1 MWHVLFACFVL
12 SISATAA
19 LAEER
24 VLLYPQELKG
34 SPAASPAPSARSGA
48 VSDSLQALR
57 QKAAEKGRVKVIAGT
72 RVAFGAEELLDAAQ
86 SRDQRAEIAAA
97 ASGIRQRFAGAI
109 RRAPA
114 SFRSYDS
121 IPFVALEVTAAELD
135 RLAADPDVI
144 SLTEDKAAEPFLPES
159 IPLVQAN
166 QAHAAGFAGAGQ
178 TVAILD
184 TGVDRNHAFLGGRV
198 IEEACF
204 STGGW
209 CPGGART
216 STAPGSGMPC
226 PIAGCEHGTHVAG
239 IAAGGSSSTSG
250 VASAANIF
258 AIQIASNVSGQPRFW
273 TSDYLAALEHVFAQ
287 RDRLSIAAVNMS
299 LGGGRFT
306 SNCDSD
312 YPPVTAAIRNLR
324 SAGIATVV
332 ASGNDGYTNSLSYP
346 ACISDAV
353 SVGAVS
359 DVGWG
364 TCTDGQPSARD
375 KVACYSNS
383 AAFLSLLAPGSRILS
398 AGPGNTYFQ
407 AHGTSMAAP
416 HVAGAWAV
424 LKQKSPSASVNEVL
438 SALQN
443 SGTQV
448 SDYRNG
454 ITKGRIDVMAALNQL
469 SSDMPVLAFTR
480 DGTGRGSVTF
490 SPAGSQASCSA
501 NCANAYESD
510 AVVTLTAAPVQG
522 SVFSGWAGDCS
533 GTAAC
538 TLTMS
543 QARQVTASFTLA
555 PADTRTLSYTKRG
568 LGQGTVTFSPAGSQ
582 ASCAESCASAFALNT
597 QVTLQVTA
605 QEGSFFKG
613 WSGSCSGTRVCRV
626 RMSASRS
633 VTAIF
638 ERVPVRT
645 LSYRAEG
652 SGRGTVT
659 ITHGNAQES
668 CTGNCT
674 RSFADRSQVTLT
686 AQASAGSR
694 FRGWG
699 GACRGTRTCTLNL
712 RASATVTAR
721 FEAVPVQALTYTLEG
736 KTMTRHG
743 R

>member
-1 MWHVLFACFVL
+1 MWRVLSSCLIL

-24 VLLYPQELKG
+24 ALLYPQNLTAP
-34 SPAASPAPSARSGA
+34 SAATPSARSAAG
-48 VSDSLQALR
+48 SDSLQALR
-57 QKAAEKGRVKVIAGT
+57 KAAADKGRVKVIVGT

-97 ASGIRQRFAGAI
+97 ASGIRERFAKAI
-109 RRAPA
+109 RRSPG

-121 IPFVALEVTAAELD
+121 IPFVALEVTADELE
-135 RLAADPDVI
+135 RLAADLEVI
-144 SLTEDKAAEPFLPES
+144 SLTEDKAAELFLPES
-159 IPLVQAN
+159 IPLVQGN
-166 QAHAAGFAGAGQ
+166 QAHAAGFTGAGQ

-184 TGVDRNHAFLGGRV
+184 TGVDKNHAFLGGRV

-209 CPGGART
+209 CPGGAKT

-226 PIAGCEHGTHVAG
+226 PMAGCEHGTHVAG
-239 IAAGGSSSTSG
+239 IAAGGSSSTTG

-324 SAGIATVV
+324 GAGIATVV
-332 ASGNDGYTNSLSYP
+332 ASGNDGYTNALSYP

-359 DVGWG
+359 DVSWG

-398 AGPGNTYFQ
+398 SGPGNSYFQ

-424 LKQKSPSASVNEVL
+424 LKQKAPNAGVAEVL
-438 SALQN
+438 AVLQGT
-443 SGTQV
+443 GTQV
-448 SDYRNG
+448 NDYRNG
-454 ITKGRIDVMAALNQL
+454 ITKGRIDVMAALDQL
-469 SSDMPVLAFTR
+469 SSSMPVLAFSR
-480 DGTGRGSVTF
+480 EGAGRGSVTF
-490 SPAGSQASCSA
+490 SPAGSVA
-501 NCANAYESD
+501 NCAASCVNAYDSNT
-510 AVVTLTAAPVQG
+510 VVTLTAAADQG
-522 SVFSGWAGDCS
+522 SVFGGWSGDCS
-533 GTAAC
+533 GTATC

-543 QARQVTASFTLA
+543 QARRVTASFTMA
-555 PADTRTLSYTKRG
+555 PADTRALSYTRQG

-582 ASCAESCASAFALNT
+582 ASCTGNCASAFPLNT
-597 QVTLQVTA
+597 LVTLQATA
-605 QEGSFFKG
+605 QEGSTFRG
-613 WSGSCSGTRVCRV
+613 WSGSCRGNHICRV
-626 RMSASRS
+626 RMSAQRS

-638 ERVPVRT
+638 DRVPVHV

-652 SGRGTVT
+652 SGTGTLS
-659 ITHGNAQES
+659 ITHRTGQET
-668 CTGNCT
+668 CTGTCT
-674 RSFADRSQVTLT
+674 RNFTDRSVVTLR
-686 AQASAGSR
+686 AVALAGSR

-699 GACRGTRTCTLNL
+699 GACRGTGTCALSL
-712 RASATVTAR
+712 RGPATVTAR
-721 FEAVPVQALTYTLEG
+721 FDPVPVQALTYTLEG
-736 KTMTRHG
+736 KGMTRAG

>member
-1 MWHVLFACFVL
+1 MV
-12 SISATAA
+12 
-19 LAEER
+19 
-24 VLLYPQELKG
+24 P
-34 SPAASPAPSARSGA
+34 
-48 VSDSLQALR
+48 DSLRALR

-72 RVAFGAEELLDAAQ
+72 RVAFGAEELLDPAQ

-97 ASGIRQRFAGAI
+97 ASGIRQRFAEAI
-109 RRAPA
+109 RRAPG

-121 IPFVALEVTAAELD
+121 IPFVALEVTAAELE
-135 RLAADPDVI
+135 RLAADPEVI

-159 IPLVQAN
+159 VPMVQAS
-166 QAHAAGFAGAGQ
+166 QAHAAGFTGAGQ
-178 TVAILD
+178 TIAILD

-204 STGGW
+204 STSGW

-226 PIAGCEHGTHVAG
+226 PVAGCDHGTHVAG

-250 VASAANIF
+250 VASGANIF

-306 SNCDSD
+306 STCDGD

-332 ASGNDGYTNSLSYP
+332 ASGNDGYTNALSYP

-353 SVGAVS
+353 SVGSVS
-359 DVGWG
+359 DVSWG
-364 TCTDGQPSARD
+364 TCTDGQPAARD

-398 AGPGNTYFQ
+398 SGPGNTYFQ
-407 AHGTSMAAP
+407 SHGTSMAAP

-424 LKQKSPSASVNEVL
+424 LKQKAPGAGVGEVL
-438 SALQN
+438 AALQTT
-443 SGTQV
+443 GTPV

-454 ITKGRIDVMAALNQL
+454 VTKARIDVMAALNQL
-469 SSDMPVLAFTR
+469 SSSMPVLAFTR
-480 DGTGRGSVTF
+480 EGSGRGSVTF

-501 NCANAYESD
+501 NCAAAYQTD
-510 AVVTLTAAPVQG
+510 AVVTLTAAPAQG

-543 QARQVTASFTLA
+543 RARQVTANFSLI
-555 PADTRTLSYTKRG
+555 PADTRMLSYTRQG
-568 LGQGTVTFSPAGSQ
+568 TGQGTVTFTPPGSQ
-582 ASCAESCASAFALNT
+582 GSCTESCAAPFALNA
-597 QVTLQVTA
+597 QVALQATA
-605 QEGSFFKG
+605 QPGSFFRG
-613 WSGSCSGTRVCRV
+613 WGGSCSGMGACRV

-638 ERVPVRT
+638 DRVPVHT
-645 LSYRAEG
+645 LSYHAVG
-652 SGRGTVT
+652 SGTGTVSFIHRST
-659 ITHGNAQES
+659 QES
-668 CTGNCT
+668 CTGDCT
-674 RSFADRSQVTLT
+674 RSFADRTLVTLRAT
-686 AQASAGSR
+686 ASDGSR

-699 GACRGTRTCTLNL
+699 GACRGTGTCALSL

-721 FEAVPVQALTYTLEG
+721 FEAVPVQTISFTREG
-736 KTMTRHG
+736 KAMARPG

>member
-1 MWHVLFACFVL
+1 MWRVLTSFLVL
-12 SISATAA
+12 SISVTAA

-24 VLLYPQELKG
+24 ALLYPQKLG
-34 SPAASPAPSARSGA
+34 ASPAASPSRSST
-48 VSDSLQALR
+48 VSDRLQALR
-57 QKAAEKGRVKVIAGT
+57 QAAARTGRVKVIVGT
-72 RVAFGAEELLDAAQ
+72 RVAFGAEELLDAAG
-86 SRDQRAEIAAA
+86 SREQRAEIAAA
-97 ASGIRQRFAGAI
+97 ASGIRERFAKAI
-109 RRAPA
+109 RRSPA

-121 IPFVALEVTAAELD
+121 IPFVALEVTADELD
-135 RLAADPDVI
+135 RLAADPEVI

-159 IPLVQAN
+159 IPLVQGN
-166 QAHAAGFAGAGQ
+166 QAHAAGFTGAGQ

-184 TGVDRNHAFLGGRV
+184 TGVDKNHVFLGGRV

-239 IAAGGSSSTSG
+239 IAAGASGSTSG

-258 AIQIASNVSGQPRFW
+258 SIQIASNVSGQPRFW

-299 LGGGRFT
+299 LGGGSFT

-332 ASGNDGYTNSLSYP
+332 ASGNDGFTNSLSYP

-359 DVGWG
+359 DVSWG
-364 TCTDGQPSARD
+364 TCSDGQPSARD

-398 AGPGNTYFQ
+398 SGPGNSYFQ
-407 AHGTSMAAP
+407 SHGTSMAAP

-424 LKQKSPSASVNEVL
+424 LKQKAPGATVDGVL
-438 SALQN
+438 AALQDT
-443 SGTQV
+443 GTQV

-454 ITKGRIDVMAALNQL
+454 IARPRIDVRAALDQL
-469 SSDMPVLAFTR
+469 SSGTPVLAFTR
-480 DGTGRGSVTF
+480 EGTGRGTVTF

-501 NCANAYESD
+501 NCVNAYDSNT
-510 AVVTLTAAPVQG
+510 VVTLTAAAGEG

-543 QARQVTASFTLA
+543 QARRVTASFTMA
-555 PADTRTLSYTKRG
+555 PGDTRALSLTKQG
-568 LGQGTVTFSPAGSQ
+568 SGQGTVTFSPAGSQ
-582 ASCAESCASAFALNT
+582 ASCTESCVSAFALNT
-597 QVTLQVTA
+597 LVTLQATA
-605 QEGSFFKG
+605 REGSVFKG
-613 WSGSCSGTRVCRV
+613 WGGSCRGIHVCRV

-638 ERVPVRT
+638 NTVPVHT
-645 LSYRAEG
+645 LSYRMEG
-652 SGRGTVT
+652 TGTGTVSF
-659 ITHGNAQES
+659 THRDAQES

-674 RSFADRSQVTLT
+674 RRFTDRSQVTLR
-686 AQASAGSR
+686 AAARAGSR

-699 GACRGTRTCTLNL
+699 GACRGTGTCTLNL
-712 RASATVTAR
+712 RAPATVTAR
-721 FEAVPVQALTYTLEG
+721 FETVPVQALTYSLEG
-736 KTMTRHG
+736 KGMTRAG